1 MKNNI
6 QLMTVDIVTD
16 TKGHVRIIECG
27 SGMVSGIRHGFV
39 DIVSS

>member
-6 QLMTVDIVTD
+6 QLMTVDIVKD
-16 TKGHVRIIECG
+16 TQGHVRIIECG